1 MLFPWPVLI
10 SISIFSR
17 IVNKRSRLRLTREF
31 LVCDWNEVDVRGF
44 GYENASRRARE
55 SNNGTVIGSEYTV
68 TLTSS
73 RCKRVAIVNGFRPR
87 SDCQQAESP
96 HRTLPFFRTF
106 FAPSSAHDASTDDDD
121 GQSASSC
128 LAKIT
133 PSLSLSHLLLPFLV
147 DFDDSLWKHESDSKC
162 SSWQIYSSR
171 LEHEKIGYFLA
182 IVQSFFFSLSSN
194 SLAVASPFFWEGF
207 LKKSILT

>member
-133 PSLSLSHLLLPFLV
+133 PSLSLSLTYSSPFLSTLTILYENMNRIQSV
-147 DFDDSLWKHESDSKC
+147 PVGRFTALDWNTKKLDI
-162 SSWQIYSSR
+162 SWLLYNR
-171 LEHEKIGYFLA
+171 
-182 IVQSFFFSLSSN
+182 FFSLS
-194 SLAVASPFFWEGF
+194 LQIV
-207 LKKSILT
+207 